1 MFASNMPV
9 AGLRIGVPDLVDA
22 MAGALKDLS
31 ETAQSAIWHD
41 NARRFYRIPDV
52 TGLDKN

>member
-9 AGLRIGVPDLVDA
+9 AGLRIGLPGLVDT
-22 MAGALKDLS
+22 MAEALKDLS

-41 NARRFYRIPDV
+41 NARRFYRISD
-52 TGLDKN
+52 T